1 MIEKIKAST
10 AYIQAKI
17 THVPEFGIILGSGLG
32 NLANDVELNVV
43 LDYADIP
50 HFPVST
56 VLGHK
61 GRLLFGAL
69 GGKQVVVMQ
78 GRFHYYEGY
87 SMQEVTFPVRIMKML
102 GVQKLIVS
110 NAAGGLNPEQELGD
124 LMIIKDHINLFPEN
138 PLHGKNDESLGPRF
152 PDMSQTYDLQM
163 ISTAK
168 VIMKENGI
176 KVQEGVYV
184 GTAGPTFETPS
195 EYRYMRIIGGDAVGM
210 STVPEVIVARH
221 MDMDVFAIS
230 VVTDLGVIG
239 KIQEISHEEVIAAAK
254 GAEPKMA
261 KVVSELIKRS

>member
-1 MIEKIKAST
+1 MIEKIKASA

-17 THVPEFGIILGSGLG
+17 TQIPEFGIILGSGLG
-32 NLANDVELNVV
+32 NLANDIELSVA
-43 LDYADIP
+43 LDYGDIP

-56 VLGHK
+56 VFGHK
-61 GRLLFGAL
+61 GRLLFGTL
-69 GGKQVVVMQ
+69 GGRQVVVMQ

-87 SMQEVTFPVRIMKML
+87 SMQEVTFPVRVMKML

-138 PLHGKNDESLGPRF
+138 PLRGKNDESLGPRF
-152 PDMSQTYDLQM
+152 PDMSQVYDLQM

-168 VIMKENGI
+168 EVMHESGI

-221 MDMDVFAIS
+221 MNMDVFAIS
-230 VVTDLGVIG
+230 VITDLGVIG
-239 KIQEISHEEVIAAAK
+239 KIQEISHEEVVAAAK

-261 KVVSELIKRS
+261 RVVSELIKRS